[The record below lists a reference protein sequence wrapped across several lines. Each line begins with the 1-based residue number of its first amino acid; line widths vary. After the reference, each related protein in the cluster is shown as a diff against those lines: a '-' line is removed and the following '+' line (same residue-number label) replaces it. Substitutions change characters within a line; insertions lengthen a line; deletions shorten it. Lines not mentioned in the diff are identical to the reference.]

1 MDRSPLSFAVSRR
14 HHSDSALPF
23 APLHPKPVAHAA
35 MLPDFRLAPRSYSP
49 ASLDAYRLRSS
60 APSSASAI
68 SIAASSTVSTSSSP
82 SPSPSPSDRALP
94 PISSILAGSVE
105 AAAALAYCAATAA
118 SSSTAPRDRAHS
130 WPTRPLPPAAVLAP
144 TPILAKDT
152 PASSIANSPAPSSV
166 FSAAGSPYSVA
177 SDLDCGHSNHT
188 AAAGRCHFAEPDRAS
203 SPAPTAASEGLY
215 PVLAHTDV
223 TTIDGRPAFNSYL
236 QKPIPATSPRQQ
248 HHSDSASPSTT
259 ADRYVC
265 QVCTRAFS
273 RPSSLRIHSHSH
285 TGEKPFVCGHDGC
298 GKAFSVRSNMKRHE
312 RGCHAV

>member
-1 MDRSPLSFAVSRR
+1 MDRSPLSFAVARR

-23 APLHPKPVAHAA
+23 APLHPKPAAHA

-60 APSSASAI
+60 ASASAI
-68 SIAASSTVSTSSSP
+68 SSSSAASTPPVAATPTASP
-82 SPSPSPSDRALP
+82 SPSSDRALP

-105 AAAALAYCAATAA
+105 AAATLAYCAATAA
-118 SSSTAPRDRAHS
+118 SAAPRDRAHS
-130 WPTRPLPPAAVLAP
+130 WPTRPLPPAAVSQLPHLSPVSAP
-144 TPILAKDT
+144 APILAKDT

-177 SDLDCGHSNHT
+177 SDLDCVHHNHS
-188 AAAGRCHFAEPDRAS
+188 AAYHYAEPDRAV
-203 SPAPTAASEGLY
+203 SPAPTAAPER
-215 PVLAHTDV
+215 PPCPDV

-236 QKPIPATSPRQQ
+236 QKPSPSTSPRPH
-248 HHSDSASPSTT
+248 HHSDSASPSTS

-265 QVCTRAFS
+265 QVCSRAFS

-312 RGCHAV
+312 RGCHAG